1 MEKAKVAGM
10 EPVCVSVV
18 PEKVYPWCTC
28 GLSEKQ
34 PFCDGAHS
42 RNNTGMKPMIYKCEK
57 SETVYFCGCKHS
69 KTPPFCDGT
78 HSSL

>member
-1 MEKAKVAGM
+1 M
-10 EPVCVSVV
+10 SV
-18 PEKVYPWCTC
+18 PKIAQKSPYEITTQEGQKLAWCSC
-28 GLSEKQ
+28 GHSEKQ
-34 PFCDGAHS
+34 PFCDGSHA